1 MHYCDFDVNI
11 SQQSVYL
18 YGVYCLGFLY
28 INGAKFQH
36 YANTRRIK
44 MENGYFEILVANNTK
59 LLDRHGKSQL
69 EHTEDTTYADY
80 DEAFEVLCNYYKKQF
95 GDKPD
100 RVKLRLNSGTCTIN
114 FVDSEQVEEEPAPQ
128 PISVATLE
136 QQAAQP
142 QG

>member
-1 MHYCDFDVNI
+1 
-11 SQQSVYL
+11 
-18 YGVYCLGFLY
+18 
-28 INGAKFQH
+28 
-36 YANTRRIK
+36 

-59 LLDRHGKSQL
+59 YLDRSLKSQV

-114 FVDSEQVEEEPAPQ
+114 FVDLEQEVEEEEEE
-128 PISVATLE
+128 V
-136 QQAAQP
+136 AQP
-142 QG
+142 VQAVAEENVAEGKQ